1 MMPLQARTKKH
12 ESTTDCSAG
21 QSRRRQ
27 FLTIP
32 SAIFKNVKILLSG
45 EVMLYIRSVLVDESY
60 LLNRIMPII
69 VTIKQRSIQPNF
81 IIGL

>member
-32 SAIFKNVKILLSG
+32 SAIFKNVKI
-45 EVMLYIRSVLVDESY
+45 MLYIRSVLVDESY
-60 LLNRIMPII
+60 ILNRIMPII